1 MKRRTPTGRLLA
13 SVVAAALLSSPA
25 VFTASAA
32 PAVQADRTTQA
43 LDEAD
48 LPPPPVVDNPIP
60 EDPEVDAMTPA
71 PPRSEPVPRATLQA
85 SGDAWATL
93 DTDGDGRVSRAE
105 ARADSRFSARFGVM
119 DSDGDGHV
127 GQAEYDAWLSG
138 DAGLETEPEEEEE
151 EDD

>member
-13 SVVAAALLSSPA
+13 SSVAAALLSSPVA
-25 VFTASAA
+25 FTAAAA

-43 LDEAD
+43 LDQAD
-48 LPPPPVVDNPIP
+48 VSPPPVVDNPIP
-60 EDPEVDAMTPA
+60 EDPEVDAMNPA
-71 PPRSEPVPRATLQA
+71 PPPSEPVPRATLQA
-85 SGDAWATL
+85 GGDAWAEL
-93 DTDGDGRVSRAE
+93 DTDGDGRVSQAE
-105 ARADSRFSARFGVM
+105 ARADSRFSARFGAM

-127 GQAEYDAWLSG
+127 DQAEYDAWLSG

>member
-32 PAVQADRTTQA
+32 PAVQTDRTTQA
-43 LDEAD
+43 LDQAD
-48 LPPPPVVDNPIP
+48 LPPPPVIDSPVPL
-60 EDPEVDAMTPA
+60 DPEVDAMNPA
-71 PPRSEPVPRATLQA
+71 PPPSKPVPRATLQA
-85 SGDAWATL
+85 GGDAWAEL
-93 DTDGDGRVSRAE
+93 DTDGDGRVSQAE

-127 GQAEYDAWLSG
+127 GQAEYDAWLSS

>member
-43 LDEAD
+43 LDQAD
-48 LPPPPVVDNPIP
+48 LPPPSVVDNPIP

-71 PPRSEPVPRATLQA
+71 PPRRPVATRGPRSTPTATAASAGPKPVPTAASVRA
-85 SGDAWATL
+85 S
-93 DTDGDGRVSRAE
+93 V
-105 ARADSRFSARFGVM
+105 
-119 DSDGDGHV
+119 
-127 GQAEYDAWLSG
+127 
-138 DAGLETEPEEEEE
+138 
-151 EDD
+151 